1 MFCLT
6 EQFFL
11 HFCVRVLFVEN
22 ESIEKWNKTIPLRV
36 GALLFRNSA
45 DRNMVLKD
53 SIDKVNDNV
62 YL

>member
-1 MFCLT
+1 M
-6 EQFFL
+6 
-11 HFCVRVLFVEN
+11 RVLLVEN

-36 GALLFRNSA
+36 GALLFRNRA